1 MEEKIDAPLTRRIL
15 LFTTLTSSR
24 LFKLNSDAL
33 ALYHFY
39 TLTAVRQSSA
49 LGHPNNTIKATSSYC
64 MKGLGW
70 GKERFFKAKKLLIDN
85 GFVESVVRK
94 DEGGTIEGYYVKLHY
109 FMDDNNED
117 LEYSDNAE
125 DEVIHKTSVRQSH
138 PVVQP
143 DSGSARQWLNQTVG
157 KPDTNTKELHNINTN
172 EPKGKK
178 NTFNTPADAG
188 TPSIS
193 VTLSHNSTQAHRN
206 VSKRVVSTLEDSLL
220 KDDDLSYTEGS
231 KPNVQ
236 KNSSE
241 LSEGSKPVITQEPLL
256 LTKPIVCKHKK
267 AVGECAKCGRYPCT
281 EEELWEIAE
290 KTNVELSYIQEKHQQ
305 ILDMIEEGS
314 FSKRY
319 KTVFSTLRNWV
330 RMAKEKGFAPEMEG
344 IARELFIN
352 NPPEVQRKKKKL
364 LEEAIKAGIL

>member
-85 GFVESVVRK
+85 GFVESIVRK

-109 FMDDNNED
+109 FMDDNNDD
-117 LEYSDNAE
+117 LDGSDNLQ
-125 DEVIHKTSVRQSH
+125 DEVIHKTSVRESH
-138 PVVQP
+138 PLVPP
-143 DSGSARQWLNQTVG
+143 DGGFAGRWLHQTVE
-157 KPDTNTKELHNINTN
+157 KPDTNTRELHNINTN
-172 EPKGKK
+172 EPKGNR
-178 NTFNTPADAG
+178 NTFNAPAYAG
-188 TPSIS
+188 TPSNNNKQIQ
-193 VTLSHNSTQAHRN
+193 TPTQAHQT
-206 VSKRVVSTLEDSLL
+206 VSKGVVSTLDDGLL
-220 KDDDLSYTEGS
+220 KSDEIAYIEG
-231 KPNVQ
+231 PNQTVQ
-236 KNSSE
+236 KNSSN
-241 LSEGSKPVITQEPLL
+241 LSQGSKSFSTQEPLL
-256 LTKPIVCKHKK
+256 LSEPIVCKHKK
-267 AVGECAKCGRYPCT
+267 KPGECAKCGRYPCT

-290 KTNVELSYIQEKHQQ
+290 KTNVELSYIEEKHQQ
-305 ILDMIEEGS
+305 ILDMIEEGT
-314 FSKRY
+314 FSKKY

-330 RMAKEKGFAPEMEG
+330 RMAKERGFAPEMDG
-344 IARELFIN
+344 VARAFFIN
-352 NPPEVQRKKKKL
+352 NPPEVRRKKKKL